1 VHACACILASQRL
14 FAFRENLTRIKLKS
28 TMKTGQ
34 RARFSGHLLLVIA
47 EFLVPVGLFHA
58 SAHTAF
64 HTMEELSP
72 NPRENPFSVNKRSL
86 FRAHPQFKC
95 VRLLFVA
102 QRCCNTASAYSLLQ
116 AAGCSPRTWS

>member
-1 VHACACILASQRL
+1 MHACACILASQRL

-47 EFLVPVGLFHA
+47 EFLVPVGFFHA

-72 NPRENPFSVNKRSL
+72 NSRENPVSMIKTESSGTYGVIENTG
-86 FRAHPQFKC
+86 
-95 VRLLFVA
+95 LLYP
-102 QRCCNTASAYSLLQ
+102 N
-116 AAGCSPRTWS
+116 